1 MIRMNIIERQKGK
14 NPVLAGTVGSCHLGI
29 FFGFFGIFLVIS
41 KGVFSLSL
49 FRFASTFGD
58 LLILAS
64 AFAWTTFTVGG
75 KGFISRFTPLTSMT
89 AIMTSGFL
97 IILPFSILKGTWSN
111 LLDVSFPTWM
121 GILFLGIFSLG
132 LPYLFWY
139 SALEKWDSSV
149 LGIYLYLEPFVT
161 LIGAFFLLVEKIQWI
176 TLMGGGM
183 TLVGV
188 YLTTKRL

>member
-1 MIRMNIIERQKGK
+1 
-14 NPVLAGTVGSCHLGI
+14 
-29 FFGFFGIFLVIS
+29 
-41 KGVFSLSL
+41 
-49 FRFASTFGD
+49 
-58 LLILAS
+58 
-64 AFAWTTFTVGG
+64 
-75 KGFISRFTPLTSMT
+75 
-89 AIMTSGFL
+89 
-97 IILPFSILKGTWSN
+97 
-111 LLDVSFPTWM
+111 M

-149 LGIYLYLEPFVT
+149 VEIYLYLEPFVT
-161 LIGAFFLLVEKIQWI
+161 LIGAFFLLVEKTQWI